1 MNSFTFII
9 HKYMKCRVRILN
21 IVEINFW
28 ENTLYYVTL
37 TENRT
42 VLVVVIC
49 EEIALSGVT
58 F

>member
-1 MNSFTFII
+1 
-9 HKYMKCRVRILN
+9 MKCRVRILN

>member
-1 MNSFTFII
+1 
-9 HKYMKCRVRILN
+9 MKCRVRILN

-37 TENRT
+37 TENCA

-49 EEIALSGVT
+49 EEKALSGVM
-58 F
+58 FSCCQPGWPSG

>member
-1 MNSFTFII
+1 
-9 HKYMKCRVRILN
+9 MKCRVRILN

-42 VLVVVIC
+42 VLGVVIC
-49 EEIALSGVT
+49 EEIALSGVM